1 MAISVF
7 DIFRVGIGPSSSH
20 TVGPMRAA
28 VRFVKT
34 LEHKGLIEKTARI
47 RVEFMGSLGATGIG
61 HSTDTAFVLGLCG
74 YEPETVDVEAAPR
87 IIEEIK
93 QQKTLPLAGG
103 RTIPFDWSRDIAF
116 SPEKIC
122 RFHTNAL
129 DATAFGSAGEP
140 LYTRRYYSV
149 GGGFVVV
156 GAEGSEDSVEVPA
169 SMRIAALPYR
179 FRNMSDLIVFSER
192 DGLAIPEIIRRN
204 ERVWR
209 SDEEID
215 RELDH
220 IWDVMKACMELGFKH
235 EGELPGPWKV
245 LRRAAA
251 MKRRLDGIDLKKE
264 PIAVIDWVQAYAF
277 ASGEENAAGGR
288 IVTAPTNG
296 SAGVIPAVLR
306 YYERFIPGADK
317 KGIRDFLLTAGAIG
331 ILFKTNGS
339 ISGAEVGCQG
349 EVGVA
354 CSMAAAG
361 LTAVLG
367 GSAYQIENAAEIGIE
382 HNLGLTCDPVAGQ
395 VQIPCIERNAMAAGQ
410 AIAASRLAL
419 GGNGRH
425 YVSLDEAI
433 HTMLETGRDMCNK
446 YKETSTG
453 GLAVCI
459 VEC

>member
-1 MAISVF
+1 MAISIF

-28 VRFVKT
+28 HLFLRSLRRRGF
-34 LEHKGLIEKTARI
+34 LEKTAGLRI
-47 RVEFMGSLGATGIG
+47 DFMGSLGATGIG

-74 YEPETVDVEAAPR
+74 KDPETVDVEEAPGLVER
-87 IIEEIK
+87 IKSEGK
-93 QQKTLPLAGG
+93 LPLGGG
-103 RTIPFDWSRDIAF
+103 RPVPFDWERDIAF

-122 RFHTNAL
+122 SFHTNAL
-129 DATAFGSAGEP
+129 DVTALAGDGSA
-140 LYTRRYYSV
+140 LYSRRYYSV
-149 GGGFVVV
+149 GGGFVVA
-156 GAEGSEDSVEVPA
+156 GTEADPNIAEQPMSLTRS
-169 SMRIAALPYR
+169 ALPYR
-179 FRNMSDLIVFSER
+179 FRSMSDLMVFCER
-192 DGLAIPEIIRRN
+192 DGKTIPEIVREN

-209 SDEEID
+209 TDEAID
-215 RELDH
+215 RDLDH
-220 IWDVMKACMELGFKH
+220 IWDVMRSCMELGFRR
-235 EGELPGPWKV
+235 EGELPGPWRV
-245 LRRAAA
+245 LRRAAS
-251 MKRRLDGIDLKKE
+251 MKKRLEGIDLTKE
-264 PIAVIDWVQAYAF
+264 PIAVLDWVQAYAF
-277 ASGEENAAGGR
+277 ASSEENAAGGR

-296 SAGVIPAVLR
+296 SAGVLPAVLR
-306 YYERFIPGADK
+306 YYERFIEGADR

-367 GSAYQIENAAEIGIE
+367 GTAYQIENAAEIGIE

-419 GGNGRH
+419 GGNGKH

-433 HTMLETGRDMCNK
+433 RTMLETGRDMCNK
-446 YKETSTG
+446 YKETSAG